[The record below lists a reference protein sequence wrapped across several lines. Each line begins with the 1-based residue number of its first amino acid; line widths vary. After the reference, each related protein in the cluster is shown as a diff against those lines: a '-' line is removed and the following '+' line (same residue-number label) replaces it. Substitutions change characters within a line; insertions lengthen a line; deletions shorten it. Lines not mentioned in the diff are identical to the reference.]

1 MEIAV
6 PIRRIGEGFYLFG
19 TRKIFAKVLNNKL
32 VVRVGGGF
40 MSFSEFI
47 DCHALIELKKIQELQ
62 ANGEWDLEKFIQGTV
77 DNHSPEKRKSA
88 MGLNGS
94 PSRGPRSSPNATQ
107 GPSSR
112 ASATIGRSSPT
123 ATVQR

>member
-19 TRKIFAKVLNNKL
+19 TRNIFAKVLNNKL

-47 DCHALIELKKIQELQ
+47 DCHALIELKKI
-62 ANGEWDLEKFIQGTV
+62 
-77 DNHSPEKRKSA
+77 
-88 MGLNGS
+88 
-94 PSRGPRSSPNATQ
+94 
-107 GPSSR
+107 
-112 ASATIGRSSPT
+112 
-123 ATVQR
+123 

>member
-47 DCHALIELKKIQELQ
+47 DCHSLIELKKI
-62 ANGEWDLEKFIQGTV
+62 
-77 DNHSPEKRKSA
+77 
-88 MGLNGS
+88 
-94 PSRGPRSSPNATQ
+94 
-107 GPSSR
+107 
-112 ASATIGRSSPT
+112 
-123 ATVQR
+123 

>member
-1 MEIAV
+1 MEITV

-47 DCHALIELKKIQELQ
+47 DCHALIELKKI
-62 ANGEWDLEKFIQGTV
+62 
-77 DNHSPEKRKSA
+77 
-88 MGLNGS
+88 
-94 PSRGPRSSPNATQ
+94 
-107 GPSSR
+107 
-112 ASATIGRSSPT
+112 
-123 ATVQR
+123 

>member
-1 MEIAV
+1 MIKH
-6 PIRRIGEGFYLFG
+6 EGFYLFG

-77 DNHSPEKRKSA
+77 DNHSPEKRKA
-88 MGLNGS
+88 GMGGS

-112 ASATIGRSSPT
+112 ASATLGRSSPST
-123 ATVQR
+123 TVQR